1 MKRIL
6 IPTDFS
12 DNAQKAAEYAIR
24 LFVDEAELI
33 LIHTYQIPH
42 SGANVLISVQ
52 DILEKDAKKMLKDEE
67 ERLIG
72 IFPQARPKLSI
83 EARLGEPQEVLRRMI
98 EEDMADLIVM
108 GTQGAS
114 GLKGILVGSVASSV
128 LERVNA
134 PIIAIPSEAELHLPK
149 NIAFA
154 ADDQS
159 LNDLSL
165 PEVVAD
171 LAIKNASHVHVIN
184 VINKEEA
191 RTVGVSDT
199 SQSKPIGLLNE
210 VKQTYHFLEDDDVVH
225 GLDAFLEKHDVN
237 LLALV
242 NRKQDLF
249 SMLFNRSVTKRMM
262 LHAKTP
268 ILAIPQD

>member
-12 DNAQKAAEYAIR
+12 DNAKKAAEYAIR
-24 LFVDEAELI
+24 LFADEAELT
-33 LIHTYQIPH
+33 LVHAYQIPH

-52 DILEKDAKKMLKDEE
+52 DILEKDANKMLKDEK
-67 ERLIG
+67 ERLSE
-72 IFPQARPKLSI
+72 IFPQAGTDLI
-83 EARLGEPQEVLRRMI
+83 LEARLGEPQEVLRRMYMDK
-98 EEDMADLIVM
+98 EADLIVM
-108 GTQGAS
+108 GTQGAT
-114 GLKGILVGSVASSV
+114 GLKGILLGSVASSV
-128 LERVNA
+128 LERVHA
-134 PIIAIPSEAELHLPK
+134 PILAIPSEAELQLPK

-154 ADDQS
+154 ADDKS

-165 PEVVAD
+165 PEVITE
-171 LAIKNASHVHVIN
+171 LAVKYAGHVHVVN
-184 VINKEEA
+184 VVSEEEA
-191 RTVGVSDT
+191 RTVGVS
-199 SQSKPIGLLNE
+199 SEAESKPIGSLKN
-210 VKQTYHFLEDDDVVH
+210 VGQTYHFLEDEDVVH

>member
-12 DNAQKAAEYAIR
+12 INAQKAAEYAVR
-24 LFVDEAELI
+24 LFSDESELV
-33 LIHTYQIPH
+33 LVHTYQIPH

-52 DILEKDAKKMLKDEE
+52 DILEKDAVKLLDEE
-67 ERLIG
+67 KNRLINL
-72 IFPQARPKLSI
+72 FPNAKESFLV

-98 EEDMADLIVM
+98 VERETDLVVM
-108 GTQGAS
+108 GTQGAT

-134 PIIAIPSEAELHLPK
+134 PILAIPMNAELHVPK

-159 LNDLSL
+159 LNGLSL
-165 PEVVAD
+165 PSIVNQMAV
-171 LAIKNASHVHVIN
+171 KHASHVHIVNI
-184 VINKEEA
+184 VGKDES
-191 RTVGVSDT
+191 RTVGVSDST
-199 SQSKPIGLLNE
+199 DAKPIDSLKD
-210 VKQTYHFLEDDDVVH
+210 VHQTYHFLEDDDVVH
-225 GLDAFLEKHDVN
+225 GLDTFLERHQIN
-237 LLALV
+237 LLSLI

-249 SMLFNRSVTKRMM
+249 SMLFNRSVTKRML
-262 LHAKTP
+262 LHSKTP
-268 ILAIPQD
+268 ILAIPQA